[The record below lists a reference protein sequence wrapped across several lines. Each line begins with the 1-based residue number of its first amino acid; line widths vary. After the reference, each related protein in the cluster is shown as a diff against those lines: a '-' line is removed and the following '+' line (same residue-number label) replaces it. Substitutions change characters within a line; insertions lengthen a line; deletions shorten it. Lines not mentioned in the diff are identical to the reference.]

1 MELPQ
6 AGVTTV
12 EVRSIDRMAAGPPA
26 GAPAG
31 APPYH
36 AILDSLPDQIAVI
49 DHTGVITYVNA
60 AWQKFA
66 RENGD
71 PNLEHSGVGVNYLV
85 VSRSAQGEA
94 TEGSLEATTG
104 LMSILQGDL
113 DYFEE
118 EYPCAT
124 ANEELWF
131 MLRATPLQGSQP
143 RSVVTAHNNITR
155 HKRAAQEQIEA
166 ELRDE
171 DDRER
176 QSLEKLTRPRST
188 EITARSFGLHPL
200 RETAGT
206 LFAEWV
212 DRYAALI
219 AQAVDQR
226 TYKIDH
232 DLSTQLRALA
242 ERLCFMKA
250 GPRDVIDVHVAALK
264 RTTAPAVRAHV
275 LAEEARVLL
284 LELMGYLVSIYR
296 DASLSPSV
304 VRREAGG

>member
-1 MELPQ
+1 MELSQ
-6 AGVTTV
+6 AGSTTV
-12 EVRSIDRMAAGPPA
+12 AVSSTDRAAEP
-26 GAPAG
+26 PAG
-31 APPYH
+31 APPYR

-71 PNLEHSGVGVNYLV
+71 PNLEHSDVGVNYLI

-94 TEGSLEATTG
+94 TEGSLEAATG
-104 LMSILQGDL
+104 LVSILQGKL

-124 ANEELWF
+124 ADEELWF
-131 MLRATPLQGSQP
+131 VLRATPLQGSQP

-155 HKRAAQEQIEA
+155 HKRAAQEQLEA
-166 ELRDE
+166 ELRDG

-176 QSLEKLTRPRST
+176 ASLAKLSQPRSA

-212 DRYAALI
+212 ERYTALI
-219 AQAVDQR
+219 ALAVDQR

-232 DLSTQLRALA
+232 DLSAELRALA

-250 GPRDVIDVHVAALK
+250 GPRDVIDVHVAALNHGAAQVA
-264 RTTAPAVRAHV
+264 RPHV
-275 LAEEARVLL
+275 YVEEARVLL
-284 LELMGYLVSIYR
+284 LELMGYLVAIYR
-296 DASLSPSV
+296 DASLSPNV
-304 VRREAGG
+304 MRRASGG